1 MAQLHSNPLQNALK
15 ECRNG
20 LPMVAAFSF
29 FINILVLTSPLYMLQ
44 IYDRVLGSGRVETLV
59 FLTLLAT
66 LALFIMGLLD
76 AIRGRL
82 VGRIGRW
89 FERKLSPELIG
100 ASLRGSLFG
109 LPVGAQSLRDLG
121 QIRAFLAGP
130 GVTAIFDSPWV
141 PIFITVIW
149 VMHPVLGM
157 LALGSAIVLFLIAI
171 ANEYAC
177 REPLKNA
184 AKLSIATHQQADLA
198 IRNADVFQAM
208 GMLPGFLV
216 NWHRQNDTALE
227 LQLKATDRSA
237 ALIGFSKFTRMFVQT
252 LILGVGAYLVLKM
265 QLTPGGMIA
274 ASILLGRALAPV
286 EQAIGAWRT
295 LVSARDSYQRL
306 KSLLERLPPPPESMP
321 LPAPKGRLA
330 LENVFYV
337 PRGRDVPVLNGVSFV
352 IEAGEAVGIV
362 GPSAAGKS
370 SLCKIMVGSWAP
382 TRGHARL
389 DGADL
394 FMWRAEELG
403 PHVGYLPQDV
413 ELFGGTV
420 KDNIAR
426 LLPDGDPQ
434 LVVEAAM
441 TAGVHEMILR
451 FPAGYETEIGEG
463 GSYLSGGQRQRIGL
477 ARALYGK
484 PRLIVLDEPNA
495 SLDSEGEESLIGAI
509 RAAKGWGATVI
520 LVAHQPRILG
530 PVDKI
535 LLLRNGRVEMFG
547 PRDEIFAKL
556 RPTRVGPATDGRPR
570 IADRPAPAPS
580 IGRGGSAG

>member
-1 MAQLHSNPLQNALK
+1 MAKPNRNPLQDALQ

-20 LPMVAAFSF
+20 LPMVAAFSL
-29 FINILVLTSPLYMLQ
+29 FINILVLTSPIYMLQ
-44 IYDRVLGSGRVETLV
+44 IYDRVLGSGHVETLI

-66 LALFIMGLLD
+66 VALLVMGLLD
-76 AIRGRL
+76 AVRGWL

-89 FERKLSPELIG
+89 FEQKLSPDLIA

-109 LPVGAQSLRDLG
+109 LPVGAQSLRDLS
-121 QIRAFLAGP
+121 QIRGFLAGP
-130 GVTAIFDSPWV
+130 GVNAIFDAPWV
-141 PIFITVIW
+141 PIFITVVW
-149 VMHPVLGM
+149 VMHPLLGGI
-157 LALGSAIVLFLIAI
+157 ALVAAVILFLIAL

-177 REPLKNA
+177 REPLKDA
-184 AKLSIATHQQADLA
+184 AKLSIVSHQQADLA

-216 NWHRQNDTALE
+216 GWNRQNNTALG

-237 ALIGFSKFTRMFVQT
+237 ALLGFSKFMRMFVQT

-265 QLTPGGMIA
+265 ELTAGGMVA

-286 EQAIGAWRT
+286 EQAIGAWRS

-306 KSLLERLPPPPESMP
+306 KNLLERLPPPPESMR
-321 LPAPKGRLA
+321 LPVPKGRLS

-337 PRGRDVPVLNGVSFV
+337 PRGRDVAVLNGMTFT

-394 FMWRAEELG
+394 FMWRADELG

-426 LLPDGDPQ
+426 LSPDADPQ

-451 FPAGYETEIGEG
+451 FPGGYETEIGEG

-509 RAAKGWGATVI
+509 RAAKGWGATVV

-535 LLLRNGRVEMFG
+535 LLIRNGRVEMFG

-556 RPTRVGPATDGRPR
+556 RPTRVGPTDGRPR
-570 IADRPAPAPS
+570 IADRPAATPTA
-580 IGRGGSAG
+580 GRGSSVG